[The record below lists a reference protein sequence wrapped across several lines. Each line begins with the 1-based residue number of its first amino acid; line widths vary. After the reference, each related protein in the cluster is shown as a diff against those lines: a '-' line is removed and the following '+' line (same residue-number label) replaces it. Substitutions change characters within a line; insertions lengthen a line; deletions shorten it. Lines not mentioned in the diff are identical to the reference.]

1 MKTISSILKT
11 LALWILRFSRK
22 FNPPYEYLL
31 ISTDEIIYSDSEY
44 IATIAL
50 LAQQKELHGI
60 LYKKMCADG
69 YEEFVENISALEKN
83 IITTDKRLVKA
94 SEVYNGAENTVGRLQ
109 S

>member
-1 MKTISSILKT
+1 M
-11 LALWILRFSRK
+11 RFSRK